1 VGRAT
6 GEVRQD
12 GETPDV
18 VPVKGPLSLGAFLKV
33 AGVVASGGE
42 AKRVIQTGRVRVNG
56 TCETRR
62 GHAVQ
67 PGDVVAVGNQ
77 RYAVTLSTDR

>member
-1 VGRAT
+1 VD
-6 GEVRQD
+6 ED
-12 GETPDV
+12 DETPAV
-18 VPVKGPLSLGAFLKV
+18 VRVRGPLSLGAFLKV

-62 GHAVQ
+62 SHAVQ
-67 PGDVVAVGNQ
+67 PGDVVDVGEQ
-77 RYAVTLSTDR
+77 RYVVAVSTDR